1 MRLASLRDERVRATV
16 RYCCERSPHYRGK
29 LEELGVE
36 PSEIRGVDDLE
47 QLPILL
53 SKDDERELQERS
65 RAEYGHPFGA
75 HLCVDPAEVVSV
87 AATSGSTGTP
97 TFYAFTAA
105 DVALTDELW
114 GRALGLA
121 GVGQADVCLHG
132 FGLSMYLAGVPLVR
146 AIERLGAQAVPVGAE
161 AGSEKLLKLG
171 LLVGATVLLC
181 TPSYASY
188 LIEHAPEQMRALG
201 LRRIICAGEPGAGLP
216 EVRAR
221 IEEATGAVVHDA
233 LGGAHGIMNA
243 SDGAHPY
250 DGMTVL
256 ADDCSVQQLVDPAS
270 GAAVAI
276 PDDGRPA
283 YGERVKTTLRWR
295 AQPQLRGAVGDV
307 YEMRRVPG
315 ASGALE
321 TRVRVIGRT
330 DDLLIVKGVK
340 IYPAAVRDLVAELA
354 PRTSGHFRILL
365 DGPPPRVTPPLRL
378 RIERAE
384 GLDASGD
391 EALAGELAEQMHKRL
406 SVRPVVDVIDAGALP
421 RTAHKTT
428 MIERVDGGGSTDG

>member
-1 MRLASLRDERVRATV
+1 LVEHATESGRSQAASQVRLASLRDERVRATV

-256 ADDCSVQQLVDPAS
+256 AARGS
-270 GAAVAI
+270 
-276 PDDGRPA
+276 
-283 YGERVKTTLRWR
+283 GERRRRRDTRRRAAGVWR
-295 AQPQLRGAVGDV
+295 AGQNDV
-307 YEMRRVPG
+307 
-315 ASGALE
+315 
-321 TRVRVIGRT
+321 
-330 DDLLIVKGVK
+330 
-340 IYPAAVRDLVAELA
+340 
-354 PRTSGHFRILL
+354 
-365 DGPPPRVTPPLRL
+365 
-378 RIERAE
+378 
-384 GLDASGD
+384 
-391 EALAGELAEQMHKRL
+391 ALAGAAATARCGRGRL
-406 SVRPVVDVIDAGALP
+406 RDAPCAGCQRRARDTGAGD
-421 RTAHKTT
+421 R
-428 MIERVDGGGSTDG
+428 EN